1 MLLRNYWFNYLPAKR
16 KWSLYDRRIRQS
28 HITVW
33 GEAAG
38 AYFHNRLAH
47 VVPPSAIMNTK
58 LTGEK
63 DTAQQSV
70 HEIFECT
77 EDRRGSVNSEE
88 KGVDD
93 GASPCTSSNARAIA
107 EKHLLRRLDMR
118 FMPTIVLI
126 YIMNYIDRSAIT
138 TARLKGL
145 EKDVGL
151 TGKTPAFSLSSSSY
165 ASHLPDV
172 QYDTAVAIL
181 YASYCTC
188 QIPSNMLL
196 NRVSRPS
203 FYIGLCVIAWGLTSA
218 LTGITRSYAG
228 IVMCRF
234 CLGIPEA
241 AFYPGTVYLLSRWY
255 TRKGAITV
263 TVGLLSLWSLPD
275 LPNNTRWMSPAERQL
290 AQARLAEDTGEAD
303 EDLAQDSMLRGLKM
317 ALTDVRVLI
326 FAIME
331 LSMLLGLSFAN
342 FFPTPPWVWAAIV
355 CCVSALHADKTG
367 ERFFHTC
374 FSWWGVIIGY
384 IIALSTFSVGGRY
397 VALFLLASGHAGI
410 FMLFWREENRDTL
423 PVELIPLGFALT
435 LVWVSNTISRP
446 PAKRAAAIGLVNGI
460 GNTGNLIG
468 SYAWK
473 AKWGPQYHQ
482 SMSIGIASLS
492 FSTLLALVM
501 RCILKRMNKKLDEDA
516 DSVLK
521 DANHRRV
528 EDAARLE
535 GISLKEAME
544 RRKGFSLFQQA
555 FQYGK
560 KTWNQRLEMTTKTR
574 WMSYAE
580 KHLAQV
586 HLSEDAGEAD
596 EDLTEDSLLQ
606 RAFFPIWNEN
616 AESEAG
622 DGTYYKVTCEFVHKL
637 IGSEGYSL
645 LRYPYDNFA
654 ISLPTVDPPN
664 RVPSLLPL
672 ESCLCEWTLPDLTTN
687 KRWMSYAEKHLTQ
700 VRLSEDAGE
709 ADEDLTEDSMWS
721 GLKMANED
729 VKVFVFSLILLGDY
743 LGLAFTNFFPS
754 LTKTLGFDYTIT
766 LLVSVIPAP

>member
-1 MLLRNYWFNYLPAKR
+1 MELLELMSATDLFTL
-16 KWSLYDRRIRQS
+16 
-28 HITVW
+28 
-33 GEAAG
+33 
-38 AYFHNRLAH
+38 FHH
-47 VVPPSAIMNTK
+47 SFTIMGTT

-63 DTAQQSV
+63 DTAEQNV
-70 HEIFECT
+70 YEIFEGT
-77 EDRRGSVNSEE
+77 EGRRISINSEE

-93 GASPCTSSNARAIA
+93 GASHCSSSNARAIA
-107 EKHLLRRLDMR
+107 EKRLLRKLDMR

-151 TGKTPAFSLSSSSY
+151 T
-165 ASHLPDV
+165 DV

-203 FYIGLCVIAWGLTSA
+203 FYIGLCVIAWGVTSA

-255 TRKGAITV
+255 TRKELAFRTSILFSGMMCSSAFGSLMAAGILSNMEGRLGIRGWRWLFFIEGAITV

-275 LPNNTRWMSPAERQL
+275 LPNNTRWMAPAERQL

-317 ALTDVRVLI
+317 AITDIRVLI

-342 FFPTPPWVWAAIV
+342 FFPTLTSTLGYNTTITLLLAAPPWVWAAIV

-384 IIALSTFSVGGRY
+384 IIALSTFSIGGRY
-397 VALFLLASGHAGI
+397 VALFLLASGHA
-410 FMLFWREENRDTL
+410 
-423 PVELIPLGFALT
+423 GFALT

-446 PAKRAAAIGLVNGI
+446 PAKRAAAIGLVNGV
-460 GNTGNLIG
+460 GNAGNLIG

-482 SMSIGIASLS
+482 SMAIGIASLA
-492 FSTLLALVM
+492 FSTLLAFVM
-501 RCILKRMNKKLDEDA
+501 RCILKHMNKKLDEDA
-516 DSVLK
+516 DSALK

-528 EDAARLE
+528 EDAAQLE

-544 RRKGFSLFQQA
+544 RRKGF
-555 FQYGK
+555 
-560 KTWNQRLEMTTKTR
+560 
-574 WMSYAE
+574 
-580 KHLAQV
+580 
-586 HLSEDAGEAD
+586 
-596 EDLTEDSLLQ
+596 
-606 RAFFPIWNEN
+606 
-616 AESEAG
+616 
-622 DGTYYKVTCEFVHKL
+622 
-637 IGSEGYSL
+637 
-645 LRYPYDNFA
+645 RYLY
-654 ISLPTVDPPN
+654 
-664 RVPSLLPL
+664 
-672 ESCLCEWTLPDLTTN
+672 
-687 KRWMSYAEKHLTQ
+687 
-700 VRLSEDAGE
+700 
-709 ADEDLTEDSMWS
+709 
-721 GLKMANED
+721 
-729 VKVFVFSLILLGDY
+729 
-743 LGLAFTNFFPS
+743 
-754 LTKTLGFDYTIT
+754 
-766 LLVSVIPAP
+766 